1 MGYRPRISKSQTWLS
16 DFARAHTHAQEAG
29 SLRMESVPSQ
39 EEISE
44 TCCLSLPR
52 GDGSRR

>member
-1 MGYRPRISKSQTWLS
+1 MDYSPRISKSQTGLS

-29 SLRMESVPSQ
+29 SLRMELVPLQ

-52 GDGSRR
+52 EGGARR